1 MPLKITYLTGHA
13 QTNNNVEGGVISS
26 ESLTISG
33 TSAQS
38 GATPNNAVLISIYAT
53 EAACFDYSGSNPTAI
68 AAGTGTSTYIGSGER
83 RYLQAVSG
91 NKVAG
96 ITAS

>member
-13 QTNNNVEGGVISS
+13 PTNNNCEGSVISS

-38 GATPNNAVLISIYAT
+38 GATPASAVLVTIYST
-53 EAACFDYSGSNPTAI
+53 EAACFDYSSANPTAV
-68 AAGTGTSTYIGSGER
+68 AAGTGASTYIGANER
-83 RYLQAVSG
+83 RFLEAKSG
-91 NKVAG
+91 YKIAG
-96 ITAS
+96 ITSA

>member
-1 MPLKITYLTGHA
+1 MPLKITYLTGDA
-13 QTNNNVEGGVISS
+13 PTNENIEGDVISS

-38 GATPNNAVLISIYAT
+38 GATPASAVFVTIYAT
-53 EAACFDYSGSNPTAI
+53 EAACFDYSGTNPTAI

-83 RYLQAVSG
+83 RWVKANPLY
-91 NKVAG
+91 KIAG